1 MFLVPRCLKI
11 GAPACG
17 SVFPFFHI
25 YYVRSS
31 FIMWASLWGGPV
43 PSPPRAVC
51 NVEESLAIHRLV
63 KWEQTNGVVSS
74 SGEVCSSID
83 NTINSKTTAKT
94 ISRILRGVVVGEAR
108 SGKTCLI
115 RRLRGEDPFL
125 HVENDRSS
133 KNKNLMALIP
143 WKVPAGITTNCQ
155 RLNPGQGNEVVQ
167 LYVSEGKR
175 FCYTQNDNRTFQKQ
189 WSSVL
194 QSQRGKD
201 LDFIIWIIDPR
212 MTNILDFVRDGLD
225 TLFARNNREG
235 DKASNDI
242 KQQPPI
248 HVCILLNFRDCIETD
263 DVNQTIVGQIKNTI
277 KQVIESYKEDRERQN
292 HVRRCQLQIHTSE
305 SDSTPTILVYESS
318 MSNCY
323 GLRNLL
329 SFISLPYL
337 SHKER
342 DFQRLAE
349 QTRTQH
355 VQWKDEMLINKGI
368 EYEEYINQR
377 LVKQTLSP
385 KPSIKYHDSSSGDHT
400 SPSRRNIHHQMTS
413 SPGEINLLS
422 RPRRSPGSNSDKSH
436 QQETSTSAKNQHSD
450 DNVSSAILSLPAL
463 NDTVTRTL
471 FARPNQL
478 FTGSNGLSNSGVP
491 VNDSLDLFF
500 SDDDDEDEADEQ
512 SETDE
517 NDGSDDEDFFI
528 DKVDIAAVRTRTKQ
542 LSSNGMHTITPIVTE
557 DHKRANDVVSC
568 AKLSDE
574 NVAEG
579 LDNQRYN
586 EETLIESHD
595 GNANGKIPEDEYAAA
610 VDNSDQT
617 SESESK
623 VVESIDKSNKDAP
636 DTNNKS
642 VSLVLDSDDEES
654 LAGDDIQQCTRGEV
668 KIKPPVPSTLS
679 MTKHIITST
688 PVTKSVI
695 PVSNAARA
703 AIDAAKK
710 EAEAMMNVQSQQTI
724 PDEMREKKMKKKS
737 KDEKKEKKKKKDK
750 R

>member
-1 MFLVPRCLKI
+1 
-11 GAPACG
+11 
-17 SVFPFFHI
+17 
-25 YYVRSS
+25 
-31 FIMWASLWGGPV
+31 MWASLWSGPV
-43 PSPPRAVC
+43 PNGQSSPSPAIKESRA
-51 NVEESLAIHRLV
+51 AHRLDGRDR
-63 KWEQTNGVVSS
+63 TNGVAPS
-74 SGEVCSSID
+74 SGEVCSNID
-83 NTINSKTTAKT
+83 TINSKTAAKT

-115 RRLRGEDPFL
+115 RRLRGEDPFQQI
-125 HVENDRSS
+125 ENNDRFSR
-133 KNKNLMALIP
+133 NKNLMALIP
-143 WKVPAGITTNCQ
+143 WKVPDPDMVSAH
-155 RLNPGQGNEVVQ
+155 GQKLYPVEGDEVVQ
-167 LYVSEGKR
+167 LYVSEGKS
-175 FCYTQNDNRTFQKQ
+175 FCYMTRKDDTAFQKQ

-225 TLFARNNREG
+225 ALFARNNREG
-235 DKASNDI
+235 DKASDDI
-242 KQQPPI
+242 KQKPPI

-263 DVNQTIVGQIKNTI
+263 DVNQTIVGQIQNTI
-277 KQVIESYKEDRERQN
+277 KQVIESYKEDRARQN

-377 LVKQTLSP
+377 LVKQKLSP
-385 KPSIKYHDSSSGDHT
+385 KPSIKYHDSSSGEHT

-436 QQETSTSAKNQHSD
+436 QQETGTSAKNQHSD
-450 DNVSSAILSLPAL
+450 DNVSSSAILSLPAL

-478 FTGSNGLSNSGVP
+478 FTGNNGLSNSGVP

-528 DKVDIAAVRTRTKQ
+528 DNDRKRRVRVDIAAVRTRTKQ
-542 LSSNGMHTITPIVTE
+542 LSSNGMHTITPIVT
-557 DHKRANDVVSC
+557 ANDVVSC
-568 AKLSDE
+568 AKPSDE

-579 LDNQRYN
+579 LDDQRYN

-595 GNANGKIPEDEYAAA
+595 GKSNGKIPEDQYAAA
-610 VDNSDQT
+610 DDNSDQI
-617 SESESK
+617 SESKSK

-654 LAGDDIQQCTRGEV
+654 IAGDDIQQCTV

-679 MTKHIITST
+679 MTKHIIST

-695 PVSNAARA
+695 PMSNAARA